1 MPVMTRNM
9 VDLEDEIL
17 TKIDEKFSDFK
28 TAIMIEIRE
37 QIKQEVSVA
46 LEKEIKKREELTVCM
61 LPEHVKNYQEQK
73 NELKASQDEL
83 EQYGRRLCIRIHGV
97 PVAENETSN
106 NVLQN
111 VRSIIEESSS
121 EIPDVAIDR
130 AHRVG
135 NAYFDK
141 TSGVKCK
148 SIIVRFTSFW
158 HRTMFH
164 HSRKNLKRNVKVKL
178 DLTKKHLIFT
188 EAMQVVKNNEA
199 VKFVMADINCRLKVV
214 FKDDNSLFFSD
225 YDNLRDI
232 LNKKDIKYVLSKA
245 SV

>member
-83 EQYGRRLCIRIHGV
+83 EQYGRRLCIRILVYQWLKMRH
-97 PVAENETSN
+97 
-106 NVLQN
+106 Q
-111 VRSIIEESSS
+111 
-121 EIPDVAIDR
+121 
-130 AHRVG
+130 
-135 NAYFDK
+135 
-141 TSGVKCK
+141 
-148 SIIVRFTSFW
+148 
-158 HRTMFH
+158 TMFYKMLDQLL
-164 HSRKNLKRNVKVKL
+164 KNLAVKYL
-178 DLTKKHLIFT
+178 MLQSTEPIELAMHTLIKHLG
-188 EAMQVVKNNEA
+188 
-199 VKFVMADINCRLKVV
+199 
-214 FKDDNSLFFSD
+214 
-225 YDNLRDI
+225 
-232 LNKKDIKYVLSKA
+232 
-245 SV
+245 

>member
-46 LEKEIKKREELTVCM
+46 LEKEIKKREELESTVCM

-73 NELKASQDEL
+73 NELKASQNEL
-83 EQYGRRLCIRIHGV
+83 EQYGRQLCIRNHGV

-135 NAYFDK
+135 NAYTDK

-148 SIIVRFTSFW
+148 SIIVRFTSFR
-158 HRTMFH
+158 HRTTFH

-178 DLTKKHLIFT
+178 DPTKKHYLIFT
-188 EAMQVVKNNEA
+188 EA
-199 VKFVMADINCRLKVV
+199 IR
-214 FKDDNSLFFSD
+214 
-225 YDNLRDI
+225 
-232 LNKKDIKYVLSKA
+232 
-245 SV
+245 